1 MFAISGF
8 LLTVSGFYAFLVFRF
23 GISFVM
29 ILLVGGITL
38 FGVQVVNNI
47 RIYRSNRQP
56 DIEPNG
62 GAQRRIV
69 SPDFKGVNHTA
80 EMALHRV

>member
-8 LLTVSGFYAFLVFRF
+8 LLTVSGFYGFLVFRL
-23 GISFVM
+23 GISFVT
-29 ILLVGGITL
+29 ILLVGGTIL

-47 RIYRSNRQP
+47 RVYRSNRQA

-62 GAQRRIV
+62 GAQRRRV
-69 SPDFKGVNHTA
+69 SSDFKGVNHTA
-80 EMALHRV
+80 EVALNRV